1 VQAFRDAL
9 VNCQLENFGLSRE
22 PFTWK
27 RGRIRERLDHAV
39 ENGAWVTMHPG
50 AIMQH
55 LGYIQ
60 SDHKPLLLD
69 IAYQENLVPTMSDP
83 RRYEAKWIKES
94 ESPAGG
100 SKSLGRN

>member
-1 VQAFRDAL
+1 MYSYAL
-9 VNCQLENFGLSRE
+9 VSCELENFSFSRE
-22 PFTWK
+22 SVTWK
-27 RGRIRERLDHAV
+27 RGRIRKLLDHAV

-55 LGYIQ
+55 LVY
-60 SDHKPLLLD
+60 DHNPLLLD
-69 IAYQENLVPTMSDP
+69 TAYQENLVPTMSDP